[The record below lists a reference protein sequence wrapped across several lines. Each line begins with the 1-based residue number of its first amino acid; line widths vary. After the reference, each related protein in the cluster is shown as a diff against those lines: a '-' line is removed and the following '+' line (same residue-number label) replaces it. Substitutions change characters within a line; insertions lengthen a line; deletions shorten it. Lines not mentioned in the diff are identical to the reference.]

1 MYRDRFNRALLC
13 SLAVSL
19 TVCIFS
25 SVFSISLYNQS
36 VNDGGVVFASTYDP
50 TYTTIVNKTVYESVL
65 NDEYTLSELKADL
78 TSIHASNID
87 YQMKKDEL
95 QSEYEEAVLRFRES
109 QKNKVETSN
118 SVVVPEGSLALP
130 SIEDT
135 SFKGY
140 MCLHTVTSTTSYQY
154 KFLHSGDYEFTTNEN
169 GILMYGDYYVVAMG
183 SYYTGYKVGSTF
195 RITLDS
201 GVVFDVITG
210 DEKADGDTD
219 ANHMYRPKSEGRGEI
234 IEFIVACGMDGKSCN
249 QYHTM
254 TGEERALGSLSSL
267 GFQGNVVKIEKLDDY
282 SVSDALYG

>member
-1 MYRDRFNRALLC
+1 MYRDRFNRGLLC

-50 TYTTIVNKTVYESVL
+50 TYTTIVNKTVYESAL

-78 TSIHASNID
+78 TSINASNID

-169 GILMYGDYYVVAMG
+169 GILMYGDYYVVAMA

-201 GVVFDVITG
+201 GIVFDVITG
-210 DEKADGDTD
+210 DEKADCDTD